1 MSRRPPDILP
11 PRQEANAKKNGL
23 RCVLEGFSDVLSGGC
38 VCVCVCV
45 CFGVLCFLLLCW
57 FLEVYGPCRAA
68 CQILAPRTGI
78 KLSTPAREART
89 PSHQASRALPVRS
102 FLRAAVP
109 SRPLKHTRSC
119 RGVCVCLTAQS
130 VQDGRSSVGGS
141 SLTKS
146 AAHAQVHFPSCAFWA
161 LTNG

>member
-1 MSRRPPDILP
+1 MSRRPPDILS

-23 RCVLEGFSDVLSGGC
+23 RCILEGFQMFCLFC

-45 CFGVLCFLLLCW
+45 CVLVFCVFFCFVGFW
-57 FLEVYGPCRAA
+57 RFTGHAV
-68 CQILAPRTGI
+68 QLARIWTGI
-78 KLSTPAREART
+78 KPSTPAREARI
-89 PSHQASRALPVRS
+89 PNHQASRALPVQS

-109 SRPLKHTRSC
+109 SRPPQHTRSC
-119 RGVCVCLTAQS
+119 RGVCACLTAQS
-130 VQDGRSSVGGS
+130 VQDDRSSVGGF

-146 AAHAQVHFPSCAFWA
+146 AAHAQAHFPSCAFWA